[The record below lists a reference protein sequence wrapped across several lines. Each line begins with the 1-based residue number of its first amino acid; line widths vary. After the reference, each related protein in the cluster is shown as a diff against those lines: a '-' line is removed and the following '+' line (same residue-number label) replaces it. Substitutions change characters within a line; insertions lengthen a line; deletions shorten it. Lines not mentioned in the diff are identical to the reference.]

1 MVSPVVYLVVAALLV
16 GLILFLT
23 RGRGRAA
30 AGRRCRRARAGGATR
45 PLISSVCVGRGAAA
59 HAHARTCQAQ
69 LTRSPRLPPPA
80 GSTPEH
86 ARKAATSSSLQCRCQ
101 LADRVAGS
109 LHLFPGPQRE
119 RALISSPLALP
130 EGQAL
135 ADTTI
140 LLRPLS
146 DPQGFPIPARPAPE
160 PLMRRGPLSVFYLP
174 VNRKEYEV
182 APASSLLTPQ
192 EHPCVH
198 APSSLFCIPPGRPCQ
213 LPGHVTDTPV
223 ILHPGPLSIISLSA
237 YEFGYMSLPFL
248 GPTSYSQHLSGA
260 GDREAEV
267 RQIANKSSWEER
279 LHLQVRS
286 LIGVP
291 DKTVAGGVR
300 QKINTVLLWAFI
312 QMRPGEVKVGFWKR

>member
-1 MVSPVVYLVVAALLV
+1 MYLVVAALLV

-69 LTRSPRLPPPA
+69 LTRSPRLHLPQAARLSMRARRRPA
-80 GSTPEH
+80 
-86 ARKAATSSSLQCRCQ
+86 ARCSADASSRTEWQGPYTVF
-101 LADRVAGS
+101 LAPKESV
-109 LHLFPGPQRE
+109 P
-119 RALISSPLALP
+119 SSPRPLALP

-140 LLRPLS
+140 LQPPPLRPLS

-182 APASSLLTPQ
+182 APANSLLTPQ